1 MIPEL
6 AILPELLDRNS
17 YKQYRRSVNLANV
30 KNNMKNL
37 YGVYLTL
44 DKLMETVDSERFTVD
59 DFEAYY
65 WLQYPMVKKD
75 EREEIQETVWTKIR
89 IPPNEA
95 VVEQLLR
102 EINTRAFAADLALRS
117 FDVSIGKGS
126 FVELLATMQRGSD
139 VLLKT
144 TDDKV
149 EFVTDNLDDLLNR
162 TVGDGGL
169 SWPLKSLNVRL
180 GPLRS
185 GDMGVVFARPEV
197 GKTTFLAQT
206 AAFMATQIKD
216 EAPILW
222 FNNEERGEKVKLRI
236 YQAALGRDISWILA
250 NKSEAAK
257 NFIGSTGGRIKLID
271 SNLITYDFV
280 ERLCD
285 KLRPA
290 LIVFDKLDHIKGFA
304 AERKDL
310 ELETIYRWFR
320 DLAKQFAP
328 CIGVCHADGSAEGTK
343 WLTMEHMDNAK
354 TAKQATADWILGIGQ
369 THDEGMEYARYF
381 HLCKNKLLGSSETN
395 PSLRHDR
402 WAVIIKPD
410 TATYE
415 DTK

>member
-44 DKLMETVDSERFTVD
+44 DKLMETVDSERFSVD

-65 WLQYPMVKKD
+65 WLQYPMAKKD
-75 EREEIQETVWTKIR
+75 EREEIQENIWRKIR
-89 IPPNEA
+89 NGTNTSM
-95 VVEQLLR
+95 VQQLLQ
-102 EINTRAFAADLALRS
+102 EIYERAQASKIALQA

-126 FVELLATMQRGSD
+126 FEDLVTAI
-139 VLLKT
+139 KT
-144 TDDKV
+144 TKTESATGEEV
-149 EFVTDNLDDLLNR
+149 GFVTDNLDDLLNR
-162 TVGDGGL
+162 TVGSGGL

-206 AAFMATQIKD
+206 VAHMATQIKD
-216 EAPILW
+216 EAPIIW

-236 YQAALGRDISWILA
+236 YQAALGRDIAWIIA
-250 NKSEAAK
+250 NKDEASK
-257 NFIGSTGGRIKLID
+257 NFLASTGGRVKLLD
-271 SNLITYDFV
+271 SNSITYDFV
-280 ERLCD
+280 ERICD

-310 ELETIYRWFR
+310 ELETIYRWAR
-320 DLAKQFAP
+320 DLAKVFAP
-328 CIGVCHADGSAEGTK
+328 FIGVCHADGSAEGTK

-381 HLCKNKLLGSSETN
+381 HLCKNKLLGDAETN

-410 TATYE
+410 IANYE